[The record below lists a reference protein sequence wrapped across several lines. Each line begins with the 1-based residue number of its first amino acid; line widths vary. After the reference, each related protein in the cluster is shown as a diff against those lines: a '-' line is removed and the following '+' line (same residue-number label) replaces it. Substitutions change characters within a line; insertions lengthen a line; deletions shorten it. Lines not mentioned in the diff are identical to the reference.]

1 MGLLGLL
8 LALGA
13 IAIAQLWHG
22 GSLLTLLDGP
32 AFLIVLGGTVG
43 AVTLQTPAKYILL
56 ALRQLL
62 WIFTPPRQDLSTQ
75 AERLQSWAVFARQQ
89 GLLALENQAEQ
100 EEDNFTRQG
109 LGMIVDGVSTEDIR
123 MLLEADIDIEQ
134 ERNEHA
140 ARVFEAMGGYSPT
153 IGIIGA
159 VLGLIQAMFHLED
172 PSALGAGI
180 AVAFVATIYGV
191 GFCNILFLP
200 AANRIKTI
208 NHDIAHFKYMVL
220 EGLLSI
226 ASGENTMQLKR
237 RLQVYIGEE

>member
-8 LALGA
+8 G
-13 IAIAQLWHG
+13 IG
-22 GSLLTLLDGP
+22 GYCHCPTVAWRLPVDAGGRP
-32 AFLIVLGGTVG
+32 RFLIVLGGTVG

-62 WIFTPPRQDLSTQ
+62 WIFIPPRQDLATQ

-140 ARVFEAMGGYSPT
+140 AVVFEAMGVQSDHRDHRCRAGPDP
-153 IGIIGA
+153 
-159 VLGLIQAMFHLED
+159 AMFHLED
-172 PSALGAGI
+172 PQHWGRVSQWHLWQPSMEWG
-180 AVAFVATIYGV
+180 
-191 GFCNILFLP
+191 LP
-200 AANRIKTI
+200 TSSTCLSPTGY
-208 NHDIAHFKYMVL
+208 AHFT
-220 EGLLSI
+220 I
-226 ASGENTMQLKR
+226 TMHSFR
-237 RLQVYIGEE
+237 R